1 MGRRSRRC
9 WPSPGRPLF
18 PGRETNAPKGDRL
31 GKDYDKGPNPNPG
44 GEIDTGNSVLPPYE
58 DRTVSESESSRDME
72 AMAHSRDVTPEQG
85 AAPGRATSDR
95 DTQSPAGDLAPE
107 GVGESAGRRGE
118 DMRDDDG
125 KEAGRHDEG
134 TKGKSDRP
142 EGSSDD
148 RDRTGI

>member
-1 MGRRSRRC
+1 MSDLN
-9 WPSPGRPLF
+9 P
-18 PGRETNAPKGDRL
+18 PKADRV

-44 GEIDTGNSVLPPYE
+44 GDIDMGDSLIPPYD
-58 DRTVSESESSRDME
+58 DRSTESSNSRDME
-72 AMAHSRDVTPEQG
+72 AMAHSRDVTHEQG

-95 DTQSPAGDLAPE
+95 DTQSASDFPPK
-107 GVGESAGRRGE
+107 GVGDSSSRRGE
-118 DMRDDDG
+118 DIRDDEG
-125 KEAGRHDEG
+125 QEAGRHDEG